1 MNKVFLDILYH
12 LSHETGLKLYP
23 DANDACKLHL
33 SNQFYVQ
40 LEMDR
45 SEEHLNA
52 VCKILEIPL
61 GKFKENVLKHALVAN
76 YNLDPLESCLSYIQ
90 KTNTLALYQKIPLK
104 NLVPSQLV
112 EILVNLGLKAEEW
125 KQAIESGRPG
135 PNMIKS
141 LQKSTPPLGSQIR

>member
-1 MNKVFLDILYH
+1 MNKLFLDILYH

-23 DANDACKLHL
+23 DSNDACKLHL

-40 LEMDR
+40 LEMDQ

-52 VCKILEIPL
+52 ICKITEIPL

-76 YNLDPLESCLSYIQ
+76 YNLDPFESCLSYIQ
-90 KTNTLALYQKIPLK
+90 KTNTLTLYQKISVK
-104 NLVPSQLV
+104 NLNPTQLV
-112 EILVNLGLKAEEW
+112 DIIVRLGLKAEQW

-135 PNMIKS
+135 PNTIKS
-141 LQKSTPPLGSQIR
+141 VQQSTPPLGSQTR

>member
-1 MNKVFLDILYH
+1 MNKLFLDILYH

-45 SEEHLNA
+45 SEEHLHA
-52 VCKILEIPL
+52 VCKIIEIPL

-76 YNLDPLESCLSYIQ
+76 YNLDPFESCLSYIQ
-90 KTNTLALYQKIPLK
+90 KTNTLALYQKISVKPF
-104 NLVPSQLV
+104 NPTQLV
-112 EILVNLGLKAEEW
+112 DIIVRLGLKAQEW

-141 LQKSTPPLGSQIR
+141 PQKSTPSLGSQII